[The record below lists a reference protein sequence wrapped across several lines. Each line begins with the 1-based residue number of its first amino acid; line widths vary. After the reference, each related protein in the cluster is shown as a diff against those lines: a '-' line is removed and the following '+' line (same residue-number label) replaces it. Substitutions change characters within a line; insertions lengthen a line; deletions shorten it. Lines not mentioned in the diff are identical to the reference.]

1 MLLKQTSDEV
11 PLAVTTAIED
21 AFNFISSFDDYYA
34 KQLHAACFNA
44 SCVAALK
51 G

>member
-11 PLAVTTAIED
+11 PLAVTTVIED

-34 KQLHAACFNA
+34 KQVHSAYFIA
-44 SCVAALK
+44 SCVASLK